1 MDLKNY
7 KQAADQYK
15 KVYLNFC
22 DVKIRPAAQRINGIN
37 AKELEKFAML
47 TNYIVAA
54 LLADEQEPDFYRLR
68 DLSSILNDAKL
79 FNVRYT
85 QSQEEIK
92 L

>member
-1 MDLKNY
+1 
-7 KQAADQYK
+7 
-15 KVYLNFC
+15 
-22 DVKIRPAAQRINGIN
+22 
-37 AKELEKFAML
+37 ML

-85 QSQEEIK
+85 QS
-92 L
+92 